1 MSHSL
6 PALLDNA
13 LHAADAFCQRYI
25 PPPKKKRRR
34 VLRLK
39 QSSCSQSQQPQK
51 NNSPFYQPRDHE
63 ASPFFKVVRDNF
75 DKFEEIYPQ
84 RYQERYGY
92 WRPVIRTSI
101 DKFLKCGDLKEGFAR
116 VRCPDCKEEFFVA
129 FSCRQRTCCPSC
141 DKKRSLMLAY
151 RLNDEVLAA
160 VPHRQ
165 WVFTIPKR
173 LRVYFRYDRSLLGKL
188 CRAAYETICEV
199 FKLEIDGDCGVP
211 AMIGVV
217 QTFGDLIH
225 WHPHVHTIVAEGV
238 FTESGHTSTGSVHR
252 FVHIPDIWKL
262 SAEKL
267 WQERVFS
274 LLLDEHKISDETVM
288 SMRSW
293 KHSGFSVDNSVR
305 INAGDKAGIQ
315 RLTEYITR
323 CPFSLAGMVSETK
336 DGKVVYRASHANCI
350 PFPLSGDATLMAGIP
365 RNFEVFDPLDFLAEV
380 TQHIPNKGEHQVRY
394 YGWYS
399 NKKRGMQEKK
409 KPKVKSPSSGD
420 DPDTPYKKKCRMT
433 WAMLI
438 KAVFEVDPLKC
449 PKCGGTMKIISFIEE
464 EDVIRKI
471 LKHCNLWKDSAPRP
485 PPLETPPR
493 KEECEPQCDYSF
505 FDDTVYCDMV

>member
-6 PALLDNA
+6 PALQENA
-13 LHAADAFCQRYI
+13 LRAADAFCQRYI
-25 PPPKKKRRR
+25 PPPKKKQRR

-39 QSSCSQSQQPQK
+39 QSDTSNNQHARK
-51 NNSPFYQPRDHE
+51 NTGAFYQPRDHA
-63 ASPFFKVVRDNF
+63 ASPFFKIVRDNF
-75 DKFEEIYPQ
+75 EKFEEIYPE

-129 FSCRQRTCCPSC
+129 FSCRQRGCCPSC
-141 DKKRSLMLAY
+141 DKKRSLVLAH
-151 RLNDEVLAA
+151 RLNEDVLAD

-188 CRAAYETICEV
+188 CRAAYDTVCEV
-199 FKLEIDGDCGVP
+199 FKLEIDGECGIP
-211 AMIGVV
+211 AMIGAV

-225 WHPHVHTIVAEGV
+225 FHPHIHTIVAEGV
-238 FTESGHTSTGSVHR
+238 FTESGH
-252 FVHIPDIWKL
+252 FVHIPDIWIHR
-262 SAEKL
+262 AEKM

-274 LLLDEHKISDETVM
+274 LLLDEYKINKETVVNM
-288 SMRSW
+288 QSW
-293 KHSGFSVDNSVR
+293 KHTGFSVNNSVQIKR
-305 INAGDKAGIQ
+305 GDKAGMQ

-323 CPFSLAGMVSETK
+323 CPFSLTGMVTK
-336 DGKVVYRASHANCI
+336 TEEGKIVYRASHANCI

-380 TQHIPNKGEHQVRY
+380 TQHIPNKGEHQIKY
-394 YGWYS
+394 YGFYS
-399 NKKRGMQEKK
+399 NKRRGMQKK
-409 KPKVKSPSSGD
+409 KDPKVESQSNSND
-420 DPDTPYKKKCRMT
+420 SDTPYRKKCRIT

-449 PKCGGTMKIISFIEE
+449 PQCGGTMKIVSFVEE
-464 EDVIRKI
+464 PVVIRKI
-471 LKHCNLWKDSAPRP
+471 LKHCNLWKDPPRP
-485 PPLETPPR
+485 PPLEIAPH
-493 KEECEPQCDYSF
+493 KEECDPQCDYSF